1 MTLEEMRN
9 RLAEVEAEITRAA
22 EEAKTTPELDA
33 LETRSAELIEERRKL
48 TADIEAAEKEAEE
61 KRAAEAEALKSKT
74 IIAKQEDKT
83 VTDKEIRNS
92 KEYIEAYAEYIKTGD
107 DRQCRSLLTENATG
121 GTVPVP
127 EFVENRIQT
136 AWDRDAIIGRIS
148 KSYFKGNVK
157 FGFERS
163 ATGAAVHTEGTREF
177 PEEVLTLGIIT
188 MVPETIK
195 KWITF
200 SDEVLDLNGEAFLD
214 YIYDEI
220 SQKIIKKMADTVVAD
235 IINAV
240 GASTATMAGQAT
252 VASTGVAD
260 FINAVSQLSD
270 EAADPVIILNKQSY
284 AYYKG
289 LQLSAQYAIDPFDG
303 MTVLFNDS
311 LDAATG
317 TGNIAIVGDLAGY
330 RGNFPNGD
338 DVEFKYDDLSL
349 AEDDLV
355 KVVGRLPWGH
365 APIAPNRFCV
375 ITKA

>member
-9 RLAEVEAEITRAA
+9 KLAELDVELRSTQ
-22 EEAKTTPELDA
+22 EEAKTTPELEA
-33 LETRSAELIEERRKL
+33 LEQRSAELIEERNRL
-48 TADIEAAEKEAEE
+48 AAEIETAEREAEE
-61 KRAAEAEALKSKT
+61 KRRAEAEALKVGKT
-74 IIAKQEDKT
+74 IEKEEEHT
-83 VTDKEIRNS
+83 MTDMEIRNT
-92 KEYIEAYAEYIKTGD
+92 KEYIEAYANYIKTGSD
-107 DRQCRSLLTENATG
+107 KQCRALLTENATG

-136 AWDRDAIIGRIS
+136 AWDRDAIISRIS
-148 KSYFKGNVK
+148 KTYFKGNVK

-163 ATGAAVHTEGTREF
+163 ATAAAVHAEGAAA
-177 PEEVLTLGIIT
+177 PAEEVLTLGIVT
-188 MVPETIK
+188 MAPETIK

-220 SQKIIKKMADTVVAD
+220 SHKIIKFMADTVVSD
-235 IINAV
+235 VINAV
-240 GASTATMAGQAT
+240 GASTATMPGQAT

-260 FINAVSQLSD
+260 FINAVSMLSD
-270 EAADPVIILNKQSY
+270 EATDPVIILNKQSY

-330 RGNFPNGD
+330 RGNFPKGD
-338 DVEFKYDDLSL
+338 EVEFKYDDLSL
-349 AEDDLV
+349 AESDLV

-365 APIAPNRFCV
+365 GVIAPNRFCV